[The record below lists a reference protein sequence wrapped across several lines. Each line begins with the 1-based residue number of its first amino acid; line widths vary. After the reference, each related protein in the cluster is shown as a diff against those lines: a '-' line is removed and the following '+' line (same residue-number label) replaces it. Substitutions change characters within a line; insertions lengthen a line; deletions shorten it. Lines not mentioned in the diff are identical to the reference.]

1 MRRGVHVEVKR
12 LQHRTRT
19 KSVEA
24 ASAQHLEDALNTE
37 LEGLEDA
44 GQGILSVQ
52 IFPAGP
58 ATGAFTAFIVYTDN
72 VGLDADFTQRYS
84 DRDQERDRKTEALH
98 QRVAERR
105 AQKETDAIAPDSDGV
120 STPGN

>member
-1 MRRGVHVEVKR
+1 MEVKR

-19 KSVEA
+19 RSVEA
-24 ASAQHLEDALNTE
+24 GSPQHLEDTLNTMLEE
-37 LEGLEDA
+37 LESA

-58 ATGAFTAFIVYTDN
+58 SGPGAGAFTAFILYTDN
-72 VGLDADFTQRYS
+72 VGLDEDFTQRYS

-105 AQKETDAIAPDSDGV
+105 AQKETDAIVPDSEAV
-120 STPGN
+120 STPGS